1 MFRIL
6 IVDDEQLE
14 RDALKA
20 MINRGVDS
28 IIEIQEA
35 VNGREAIVKARSF
48 KPDIIFLDIRMP
60 GIDGIEASRM
70 IRETDPSISIIF
82 LTAYNQFEY
91 AHEAIQI
98 GVDGFIIKPSSE
110 RRVIEVIS
118 KVINK
123 IESLR
128 TDFRHKENSTIRLS
142 RATNSLE
149 NEFIY
154 TLSVRGI
161 TEEKFNNYLSI
172 LDINFHMARAGI
184 LKLLFDTY
192 PLHVESDYQKQVL
205 KKRCMYI
212 LKSSL
217 EKRGILGL
225 FNTDLSNIYFLLNQE
240 KMESK
245 SLEKSNVS
253 NLISDIIKEIKRN
266 INIEVLIGVG
276 SLFSEPSKALTSFLH
291 AKNDLGS
298 MQGKKNNS
306 LPSNFLPYQEETNT
320 LFPVHLEIGMEQAV
334 MSGKR
339 EAAMRVFQQICE
351 WFESSTLPFEE
362 KKKSLIE
369 LITILKHATGYQLP
383 NGVCLLDESDIR
395 NAAESINLLTL
406 FNILLNDL
414 LEQIN
419 KIHEVENSPAI
430 EKVCKFIEENYHTDI
445 TLEEAASQCS
455 LSSFYFSKLFKKSKK
470 VTFIEFLTNRRIEEA
485 RKYLSKTNLSIKEI
499 SQRVGYNDPNYFT
512 RVFKRVAST
521 SPTSYRNNNMLK
533 QQ

>member
-1 MFRIL
+1 MYRIL

-20 MINRGVDS
+20 IINRGVDS

-48 KPDIIFLDIRMP
+48 SPDIIFLDIRMP

-70 IRETDPSISIIF
+70 IRETNPSISIIF

-91 AHEAIQI
+91 AHEAIHI
-98 GVDGFIIKPSSE
+98 GVDDFIIKPSSE
-110 RRVIEVIS
+110 RRIIEVIS

-123 IESLR
+123 IENLR
-128 TDFRHKENSTIRLS
+128 TDLRHRENSNIRLS
-142 RATNSLE
+142 RATDSLE

-154 TLSVRGI
+154 ILSIRGI

-172 LDINFHMARAGI
+172 LDVNFYLARAGI
-184 LKLLFDTY
+184 LKLLFNTY
-192 PLHVESDYQKQVL
+192 PLHVDSDYQKKVL
-205 KKRCMYI
+205 KKRCMHM

-217 EKRGILGL
+217 AKKGIIGL

-240 KMESK
+240 KKENK
-245 SLEKSNVS
+245 SLEELDVS
-253 NLISDIIKEIKRN
+253 NLISAIIKEIKIN
-266 INIEVLIGVG
+266 INIEVLIGIG

-291 AKNDLGS
+291 AKNNLGS
-298 MQGKKNNS
+298 MQDKKKAS
-306 LPSNFLPYQEETNT
+306 LPYKEETNT

-339 EAAMRVFQQICE
+339 EAAMGVFQQICE
-351 WFESSTLPFEE
+351 WFESSTLHFEE

-383 NGVCLLDESDIR
+383 NGVCILDESDIR

-430 EKVCKFIEENYHTDI
+430 EKVCKFIEDNYHTDI

-470 VTFIEFLTNRRIEEA
+470 ITFIDYLTNRRIEEA
-485 RKYLSKTNLSIKEI
+485 KKYLSKTNLSIKEI
-499 SQRVGYNDPNYFT
+499 SQCVGYNDPNYFT
-512 RVFKRVAST
+512 RVFKRVVST